1 MLHNWSLSLSASVCN
16 NSLILADSMVLGV
29 DDTLK
34 LSVVGLSLDETDKDI
49 IESFLDKTEED
60 EMYRGK
66 YIFRKLSEC

>member
-66 YIFRKLSEC
+66 YSFRKL

>member
-60 EMYRGK
+60 EMYREK

>member
-34 LSVVGLSLDETDKDI
+34 LSVVGLSLDETDKDY
-49 IESFLDKTEED
+49 
-60 EMYRGK
+60 YRKFFG
-66 YIFRKLSEC
+66 

>member
-66 YIFRKLSEC
+66 YIVRKLSEC